1 MRLKSLGVR
10 YFMSFGDWQEIHF
23 NEEQQIVSIIGEWA
37 DEPKRSNRSGKS
49 TFVEAIIYGLYGK
62 SRSKKEIDLINK
74 NFPDED
80 MLVKLV
86 FETDQ
91 GEEIIIQRGRTSSNQ
106 IILELTGFEGA
117 DKKVIQEEIDKLV
130 GLNYNDFIMTS
141 FFLQGDIHTFMEA
154 GPTGQKQ
161 VIAKWLEKE
170 YWKEFEKKTKEKQQE
185 IQKEIDKMYI
195 IAEDKPDVARDGEI
209 KNDISYLENKRSILE
224 EALATLNGQLEDINN
239 QIKKADEI
247 VELERDIKKIERNIT
262 SYQAEID
269 RLNLK
274 IKKLMEKMPEAEKR
288 DKALRKLGQ
297 LSKQLSQMADA
308 LEEKDEEV
316 SKKRDEHSLKKAEVN
331 NLRSQY
337 KEMNKFDNICPV
349 MKKACA
355 AIDSIE
361 GAKEELIEKGKV
373 AAKELEQL
381 QGDLELLRAERKKL
395 AEHYNEV
402 LAKYNEVKAYEKLP
416 GVKDLN
422 ENIEAYQEE
431 IEMKKEQIKQVI
443 EDRNEKIAKLQEL
456 EKIDIDKLKNQK
468 REIKTEISVKND
480 ELNDIINNV
489 AALNAE
495 LKQNIEKRKRA
506 IQAEKE
512 IKVLTEKLNQYK
524 MVAFMFSKNGIPS
537 NQVEVAFNEIEEETN
552 IILEK
557 VNSDISIEFSPDR
570 ELKTWEENCLV
581 CNTPFPKGYRKIEC
595 PECGAERQKKR
606 KDELNIVIKT
616 QSKEIDFNL
625 ESGGGKVL
633 ISLAIRLAFVR
644 MLQRR
649 LGVNLK
655 LIVLDELFGML
666 DEINRANVFK
676 LLTDTLIND
685 FGFSQIFC
693 ISHEEEIKEAIPN
706 VIKVTKYEEYSVF
719 GWE

>member
-1 MRLKSLGVR
+1 MRLKSLGTS

-117 DKKVIQEEIDKLV
+117 DKKVIQEEINKLV
-130 GLNYNDFIMTS
+130 GLNYDDFIMTS

-161 VIAKWLEKE
+161 IIAKWLEKE
-170 YWKEFEKKTKEKQQE
+170 YWKLFEKRAKELQQE
-185 IQKEIDKMYI
+185 IQKEIDRKRI
-195 IAEDKPDVARDGEI
+195 IAEDKPDLSRDGQI
-209 KNDISYLENKRSILE
+209 KNDISYLENKRGALE
-224 EALATLNGQLEDINN
+224 EALATLNRQLEDINN

-247 VELERDIKKIERNIT
+247 IELQRDIKRIERNIA
-262 SYQAEID
+262 SYQDEMS
-269 RLNLK
+269 RLNSK

-288 DKALRKLGQ
+288 DEALKKLDKLSEKVSQ
-297 LSKQLSQMADA
+297 LAREVKK
-308 LEEKDEEV
+308 KDEEI
-316 SKKRDEHSLKKAEVN
+316 SKKRDEYSLKKLEVK
-331 NLRSQY
+331 NLREQY
-337 KEMNKFDNICPV
+337 KEMIKFGNICPV

-361 GAKEELIEKGKV
+361 GAKEELVQKGKIV
-373 AAKELEQL
+373 ASELEEL
-381 QGDLELLRAERKKL
+381 QGDLDLLMAERKEL
-395 AEHYNEV
+395 SEQYNIV
-402 LAKYNEVKAYEKLP
+402 LEKYNEVKAYEKLP
-416 GVKDLN
+416 GVKELN
-422 ENIEAYQEE
+422 ENIKAYEEE
-431 IEMKKEQIKQVI
+431 IKIKKDQIEQAI

-456 EKIDIDKLKNQK
+456 ENLDIDELKIRR
-468 REIKTEISVKND
+468 REIKNKISVKND

-495 LKQNIEKRKRA
+495 LKQIKEKRKNA

-512 IKVLTEKLNQYK
+512 IKILTEKLNQHK
-524 MVAFMFSKNGIPS
+524 MVAFMFGKNGIPS

-552 IILEK
+552 IILQK
-557 VNSDISIEFSPDR
+557 VSPDISIEFSPDR

-581 CNTPFPKGYRKIEC
+581 CSTPFPKGYRKIEC

-606 KDELNIVIKT
+606 KDELSITIKT
-616 QSKEIDFNL
+616 QGKEIDFNL

-666 DEINRANVFK
+666 DEVNRQNVFK

-693 ISHEEEIKEAIPN
+693 ISHEEEIRDAVPHT
-706 VIKVTKYEEYSVF
+706 IKITKYHDYSTF
-719 GWE
+719 SWE